1 MRARDL
7 VAIQLLA
14 AILVITAAWW
24 AFALWPLPEDAPTWL
39 TRTRWVCF
47 NAAPQGLPDGGGWL
61 LLVAQPLSML
71 GTLLVIWGDG
81 VRAGL
86 RAITR
91 TAVGRGAT
99 LVVAALTV
107 LGMGATAV
115 RVARA
120 ASAPTVALPPGAP
133 PATYPRLDRPAP
145 PLVLTDQTGGT
156 FDLAAVRGRPAIV
169 TFAFAHCTAVCP
181 LVVQD
186 ALRARE
192 LAADLDPA
200 LAIVTLDP
208 WRDPPA
214 RLPAIAQSWRV
225 DGDAVVL
232 SGTVAAVEAALDDW
246 QVARARDSLTGDV
259 AHPPLV
265 YLVDREGRIAYA
277 ATGNAV
283 TIAELL
289 RRL

>member
-1 MRARDL
+1 MRAREL
-7 VAIQLLA
+7 VALQLFA
-14 AILVITAAWW
+14 AILLITATWW
-24 AFALWPLPEDAPTWL
+24 ALALWPLPEGAPAWL
-39 TRTRWVCF
+39 ARTRWVCF
-47 NAAPQGLPDGGGWL
+47 NAAPQGLPDAGGWL

-71 GTLLVIWGDG
+71 GTLFIVWGDG
-81 VRAGL
+81 VREGL

-91 TAVGRGAT
+91 TALGRGAT
-99 LVVAALTV
+99 VALAALAAV
-107 LGMGATAV
+107 GVGATAV

-120 ASAPTVALPPGAP
+120 AAVPAASLPPGAP

-145 PLVLTDQTGGT
+145 RLVLTDQAGGT
-156 FDLAAVRGRPAIV
+156 FDLAALRGRPAIV

-186 ALRARE
+186 ALRARD
-192 LAADLDPA
+192 LTADLRPA

-214 RLPAIAQSWRV
+214 RLPAIAHAWRITG
-225 DGDAVVL
+225 DGAVL
-232 SGTVAAVEAALDDW
+232 SGDVAAVEATLDAW
-246 QVARARDSLTGDV
+246 QVARVRDPLTGDV

-265 YLVDREGRIAYA
+265 YLIDREGKIAYA
-277 ATGNAV
+277 ATGDA
-283 TIAELL
+283 TTMADLL